1 MVELNTEGG
10 ARGTVETRRDDN
22 GTAYVTL
29 GGEVDISNAAALRDV
44 IDPII
49 DAKPETLVFEMG
61 DLSFM
66 DSSGIAVLLYAA
78 SNVRRVEVRE
88 PTTILRRVL
97 EATGV
102 TEVLH
107 LT

>member
-1 MVELNTEGG
+1 MVELESDGG
-10 ARGTVETRRDDN
+10 ARGSVETRRADN
-22 GTAYVTL
+22 GTAYITL
-29 GGEVDISNAAALRDV
+29 GGELDISNATALRAV
-44 IDPII
+44 IDPLL
-49 DAKPETLVFEMG
+49 DTKPEALVFELG

-78 SNVRRVEVRE
+78 SHVDRVELRQ
-88 PTTILRRVL
+88 TTPIIRRVL

>member
-1 MVELNTEGG
+1 MAELESDGG
-10 ARGTVETRRDDN
+10 ARGTVETRRADN

-29 GGEVDISNAAALRDV
+29 GGELDISNAAALQV
-44 IDPII
+44 AIDPII
-49 DAKPETLVFEMG
+49 DSKPETLVFE
-61 DLSFM
+61 LANVTFM

-78 SNVRRVEVRE
+78 SHVDRVELRE
-88 PTTILRRVL
+88 ATSIIRRVL

>member
-1 MVELNTEGG
+1 MVELKSDGG

-29 GGEVDISNAAALRDV
+29 GGEVDISNAAALQAV
-44 IDPII
+44 INPII

-61 DLSFM
+61 NLSFM
-66 DSSGIAVLLYAA
+66 DSSGIAVLLHAA
-78 SNVRRVEVRE
+78 SNVDRVELRE
-88 PTTILRRVL
+88 ATTIIRRVL

>member
-1 MVELNTEGG
+1 MAELESDGG
-10 ARGTVETRRDDN
+10 ARGTVETRGGDN
-22 GTAYVTL
+22 GTSYVKV
-29 GGEVDISNAAALRDV
+29 GGELDISNAKALRAAIDTV
-44 IDPII
+44 IDS
-49 DAKPETLVFEMG
+49 KPEAVVFELG
-61 DLSFM
+61 DLAFM

-78 SNVRRVEVRE
+78 AHVDRVELRD
-88 PTTILRRVL
+88 TSDIIRRVL

>member
-1 MVELNTEGG
+1 MAELESDGG
-10 ARGTVETRRDDN
+10 ARGTVETRRADN

-29 GGEVDISNAAALRDV
+29 GGELDISNAGALQAA

-49 DAKPETLVFEMG
+49 DTKPETLVFELG
-61 DLSFM
+61 KLSFM
-66 DSSGIAVLLYAA
+66 DSSGISVLLYAA
-78 SNVRRVEVRE
+78 SHVDRVELRE
-88 PTTILRRVL
+88 ATAIIRRVL